1 MRLTF
6 GIRFIVPSHAGPTLL
21 HAPPKER
28 LWCHGPQHQADV
40 RRIVE
45 ADPCRDQGWVHGA
58 RGNLHQALRRGGC
71 GTTITNLEETATTL
85 DKSFTEWRP
94 EVDSSITSIK
104 LELTK
109 LNNFFDR
116 DAQAASS
123 THPVVLPIRSASAR
137 ASVGA
142 NADGPSGHHIDT
154 SHRDGG
160 FGRVLNLTCIP
171 VMGRCYRSFLRH
183 FPLLSQI
190 LFMLVRVV
198 WSFR

>member
-1 MRLTF
+1 MDPNIKLMF
-6 GIRFIVPSHAGPTLL
+6 DELSKQIRAEIKDGFTVHEAAFTKRFDEVAAAQQI
-21 HAPPKER
+21 
-28 LWCHGPQHQADV
+28 CDV
-40 RRIVE
+40 R
-45 ADPCRDQGWVHGA
+45 
-58 RGNLHQALRRGGC
+58 
-71 GTTITNLEETATTL
+71 ITNLEEMATTL
-85 DKSFTEWRP
+85 DKSFTEWRL
-94 EVDSSITSIK
+94 EVDSSITSVK